1 MHIKPAQHHRLQQ
14 ILTYL
19 GQRPTLGLWCDTYS
33 SCVASPKPCAS
44 LIINGASQA
53 SESCSAILLPRSL
66 RSLRERNAPH
76 PPHLAHNGRSGHR
89 TARGRPGT
97 GCAGGLDAALG
108 IPWGGASRCDA
119 ADPTCVTDGGTGEF
133 ATAQPVPPLQG
144 NVTGVATLRVTVA
157 GNDEGLLK
165 IGLYA
170 NTPAAS
176 GTFAALAQG
185 LYRADEGSSPAA
197 WAYGADWRVERPF
210 VRLSQDADKQD
221 VAYRRRTGARKK
233 SLDYAFSPSTPP
245 KIDPE
250 AAPSML
256 PAGAL
261 SVARSGPGPDL
272 DFALS
277 FAPSDGKDRYA
288 IGALLDEASMTLLA
302 RLGSLPVVSSRAA
315 LGGKAGQPLV
325 KVVVVDAD
333 FNIR

>member
-1 MHIKPAQHHRLQQ
+1 MARLRP
-14 ILTYL
+14 ITAVFIYGFHLCCMAAAL
-19 GQRPTLGLWCDTYS
+19 RPTRRTWLTKGAAAIAPL
-33 SCVASPKPCAS
+33 VA
-44 LIINGASQA
+44 
-53 SESCSAILLPRSL
+53 
-66 RSLRERNAPH
+66 APATAA
-76 PPHLAHNGRSGHR
+76 PATTQVGRGMR
-89 TARGRPGT
+89 AVGT
-97 GCAGGLDAALG
+97 PNKNLDLDAALG

-119 ADPTCVTDGGTGEF
+119 ADPSCVTDGGTGEL
-133 ATAQPVPPLQG
+133 ATAQPVLQLQG
-144 NVTGVATLRVTVA
+144 NVTGVATLRVTIA

-170 NTPAAS
+170 NAPAAS

-210 VRLSQDADKQD
+210 VRLSQDADKQE

-233 SLDYAFSPSTPP
+233 SLDYAFSPSSPQ

-250 AAPSML
+250 APPSML

-261 SVARSGPGPDL
+261 SVAKSGPGPDL